1 MLRIADVPGNAI
13 LEELHRP
20 GWEHALEPRTLPA
33 ANGGDGFSGDG
44 VAVGRRG
51 RARREGGAIGADRQ
65 RPRPLAIAI
74 LSASAGPRNI
84 ALANKIADGWL
95 PLYMSL
101 YRMAQVYGSV
111 LEGFRKGFEIA
122 CPVQVGGG
130 DDLARCLLPVKM
142 TLAFSIGGM
151 GHRTKNFSK
160 EKVAR
165 MGYAA
170 AAERVQQSFLAGQR
184 GEGIEVVP
192 DALADEI
199 VLCGPPARIRESLMA
214 WRATPV
220 ATPVVMTR
228 GPTVLRLR
236 AEATSRG

>member
-1 MLRIADVPGNAI
+1 MVFEGRHFRFPLPGGSTLRKPLNLINRLLRADVAI
-13 LEELHRP
+13 YL
-20 GWEHALEPRTLPA
+20 
-33 ANGGDGFSGDG
+33 
-44 VAVGRRG
+44 
-51 RARREGGAIGADRQ
+51 GAM
-65 RPRPLAIAI
+65 
-74 LSASAGPRNI
+74 GPRNI
-84 ALANKIADGWL
+84 ALAKKIADGWL

-122 CPVQVGGG
+122 CPMQVGGG

-160 EKVAR
+160 EQVAR